1 MATVKTA
8 GTQVVAR
15 ETIVITVGATPP
27 VRRRITV
34 TDRRTGDRVEIDDTD
49 NDPIEPGDMGT
60 PYTFKAGERVPKN
73 HPAVKECP
81 GAFITLEEAEGDG

>member
-1 MATVKTA
+1 MATTRTA
-8 GTQVVAR
+8 GTHVVAR
-15 ETIVITVGATPP
+15 ETVVITVGATPP

-73 HPAVKECP
+73 HPAVKDSP
-81 GAFITLEEAEGDG
+81 GSFISEDEANE